1 MVIIWFYIRDFF
13 GFLGELFS
21 FIWDLISKLFEVLG
35 AAADFVIDVAGS
47 LPAMFYVFF
56 IALIA
61 ISIIYKIL
69 GREGATD

>member
-1 MVIIWFYIRDFF
+1 MLIIYYYVRDFF
-13 GFLGELFS
+13 LFIGDTVGAI
-21 FIWDLISKLFEVLG
+21 FDLILKLFEVLG
-35 AAADFVIDVAGS
+35 ECADFLISIASS

-61 ISIIYKIL
+61 ISVIYKIL